1 MKLSIVIVNYN
12 AGDILIKC
20 LNSLEYLVQQNP
32 SLETEVFVVDNNS
45 SDSTIEK
52 IQKDMS
58 WVKLFVNQE
67 NLGFSKANN
76 IAIKQSKGE
85 YVLLLNPDTIVPK
98 DTLEI
103 MVKFMEDNSAVG
115 VSTCKIE
122 LAKGGLDS
130 ACHRGFPTPW
140 SSFTYFSGLTQL
152 FPKSQL
158 FGGYHLTYLPLDQPH
173 EIDTPSGCFYLVR
186 RKVIE
191 QVGLLDE
198 NYFLYSEDV
207 DWSYRIKQAGWKIF
221 YYPQV
226 KIIHYKGMSSG
237 IKSDTS
243 KISKAKKDTRSLAV
257 NAFYDAMCL
266 FYRKHL
272 RKNYPF
278 FISWLVYLC
287 IWFKRQF
294 SLLVKHV

>member
-1 MKLSIVIVNYN
+1 VKLSIVIVNYN

-45 SDSTIEK
+45 SDGTIEK
-52 IQKDMS
+52 IRKDMS

-85 YVLLLNPDTIVPK
+85 YILLLNPDTIVPK
-98 DTLEI
+98 DTIEI
-103 MVKFMEDNSAVG
+103 MIKLMDDNSAIG
-115 VSTCKIE
+115 VSTCRVE
-122 LAKGGLDS
+122 LANGGLDP
-130 ACHRGFPTPW
+130 ACHRGFPAPW
-140 SSFTYFSGLTQL
+140 SSFTYFSGLEQL
-152 FPKSQL
+152 FPKSRF
-158 FGGYHLTYLPLDQPH
+158 FGSYHLTYLPLDQPH

-186 RKVIE
+186 RKAIE

-207 DWSYRIKQAGWKIF
+207 DWSYRIKKAGWKIF

-237 IKSDTS
+237 IKSGTS
-243 KISKAKKDTRSLAV
+243 KISNAKKDTRSLAV

-272 RKNYPF
+272 QKDYPF
-278 FISWLVYLC
+278 FVSWLVYLG
-287 IWFKRQF
+287 IWFKRQL
-294 SLLVKHV
+294 SLLNKCV